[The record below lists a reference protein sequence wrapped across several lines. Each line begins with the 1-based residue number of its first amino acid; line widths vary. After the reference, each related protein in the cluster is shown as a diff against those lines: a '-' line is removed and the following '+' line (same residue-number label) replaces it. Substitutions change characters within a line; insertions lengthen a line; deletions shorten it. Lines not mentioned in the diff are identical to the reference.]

1 MEQNPVTILPDQ
13 MRFSTKAFLASLLSF
28 VMILSGLSFLPS
40 QESARALS
48 GSQFNPGYIIS
59 DEIFFNGAS
68 MSGDQVQ
75 SFLDAQVPTCTIN
88 NGDPARRAGAPWGT
102 TTIAS
107 TCLKNYRQQTPTM
120 AAQPGFC
127 SSYPGSSSERA
138 ADIIAKVGQACN
150 ISQKVL
156 LVLLQKEQSLV
167 TDTWPTVRQFEAA
180 TGYACYDNGQPC
192 VQQYAGFF
200 YQVWSAARQ
209 FQRYGTGSLTWIPV
223 GQTVNRPFHPEPACG
238 SRPVLIQNRA
248 TAALYYYT
256 PYTPNQAA
264 LNNLYGTGDS
274 CSSYGNRNFWRMFTD
289 WFGSTTSI
297 MPAGTISQRLS
308 GPDRYSTA
316 VAISQNSF
324 PNGGAPVVYITT
336 GDNYPD
342 ALSAAPAAARGGG
355 VVLLTDRVS
364 LPWQTNS
371 EVSRLNPSRIVV
383 VGGEGAISA
392 GVYNELAAKGIPIT
406 RISGYDRYSTSLE
419 LARHAFQGTN
429 PRVVYLATGE
439 DFPDALSASAAAGAN
454 GGPVILVRGNQG
466 SLDQETK
473 NLIQQLGASVV
484 NIAGGNAAISSGIEA
499 SAWTIPGIS
508 NVNRLG
514 GSQRYMTSEIINN
527 YAFSSAQV
535 AYVSTGENFPD
546 GLTAAAS
553 AGINL
558 APLYLSNGRCLA
570 PSVMQKMIAL
580 GVTKVL
586 IIGGTGVLSSS
597 VSEFK
602 ACS

>member
-1 MEQNPVTILPDQ
+1 MAAHRRGLSLSRRGITALFVSFLLIITGISY
-13 MRFSTKAFLASLLSF
+13 FST
-28 VMILSGLSFLPS
+28 P
-40 QESARALS
+40 QSARALS
-48 GSQFNPGYIIS
+48 GSQFDPGYIIS
-59 DEIFFNGAS
+59 DEIFFNGSA
-68 MSGDQVQ
+68 MNGDQVQ
-75 SFLDAQVPTCTIN
+75 AFIDSQIPTCTIN
-88 NGDPARRAGAPWGT
+88 NGDPSHRAGAAWGST
-102 TTIAS
+102 FIAS
-107 TCLKNYRQQTPTM
+107 DCLKTYRQQTPNM

-127 SSYPGSSSERA
+127 NAYPGVSSERA
-138 ADIIAKVGQACN
+138 SDIIAKVGQVCN
-150 ISQKVL
+150 ISPKVL

-167 TDTWPTVRQFEAA
+167 TDSWPTVRQLDQA
-180 TGYACYDNGQPC
+180 TGYACYDNGLPC
-192 VQQYAGFF
+192 VQDYAGFF

-223 GQTVNRPFHPEPACG
+223 GQVVNRPFHPEPACG
-238 SRPVLIQNRA
+238 SRPVLIKNRA

-256 PYTPNQAA
+256 PYTPNQSA
-264 LNNLYGTGDS
+264 LDNLYGTGDS
-274 CSSYGNRNFWRMFTD
+274 CASYGNRNFWRMFTD

-308 GPDRYSTA
+308 GGDRYSTA

-355 VVLLTDRVS
+355 VVLLTDKYS
-364 LPWQTNS
+364 LPWQTS
-371 EVSRLNPSRIVV
+371 AEVSRLNPARIVV

-392 GVYNELAAKGIPIT
+392 NVYNELAAKGISIT

-419 LARHAFQGTN
+419 LARYAFQGTN

-466 SLDQETK
+466 SLDLETK
-473 NLIQQLGASVV
+473 TLIQQLGASVV
-484 NIAGGNAAISSGIEA
+484 NIAGGSAVVSSGIE
-499 SAWTIPGIS
+499 SSIWSIPGIS

-514 GSQRYMTSEIINN
+514 GSQRYMTSENINN
-527 YAFSSAQV
+527 YAFSSARV

-546 GLTAAAS
+546 GLAAAAS
-553 AGINL
+553 AGINM
-558 APLYLSNGRCLA
+558 APLYLSNGSCLA
-570 PSVMQKMIAL
+570 TSVLQKMVAL

-602 ACS
+602 ACN